1 MIAGY
6 LMTAHFAGG
15 RLARYRPP
23 WFRFCSFPARAG
35 VRARW
40 SVSPRTTVQS
50 SRRRSVDF
58 RRCVPSYHAEWT
70 SLRRYR
76 RSSSASRRSGSFL
89 KRHWHR
95 DGDAQPANG
104 SLGAAV
110 ARIFR
115 PASSCTAAQHS
126 RAATI
131 VTAEYLAGPMARPVF
146 SGGRAKSVIQI
157 GKTQSASTS
166 RTCRRGA
173 KALEKQEEVGGEG
186 ENRTPDLGVMNPSL

>member
-1 MIAGY
+1 MSI
-6 LMTAHFAGG
+6 
-15 RLARYRPP
+15 
-23 WFRFCSFPARAG
+23 
-35 VRARW
+35 
-40 SVSPRTTVQS
+40 SPRTAVQS
-50 SRRRSVDF
+50 SRRRSVDL

-76 RSSSASRRSGSFL
+76 RSSSTSRRSGSFL

-95 DGDAQPANG
+95 DGETQSANG
-104 SLGAAV
+104 SLGAEA

-131 VTAEYLAGPMARPVF
+131 VTAEYFAGPMARPVF

-166 RTCRRGA
+166 RTCRRS
-173 KALEKQEEVGGEG
+173 ALDIRVAHFLSAPRSSKFRFGGRVPRQASSRIWG
-186 ENRTPDLGVMNPSL
+186 SGG